1 MRWSSAFIPTLKE
14 VPADAQVDSHILM
27 LRAGLIRQLASGVY
41 SFLPLGWKSMLKTME
56 IIREEMNDIGGQE
69 ILLPSHTP
77 IEIWEE
83 TGRDADMGDI
93 MYRFKDRK
101 GQTFALAPTH
111 EEIITD
117 LARGR
122 IRSYRDMPQVWWQ
135 MQTKFRDEP
144 RPRSGL
150 LRVREFIMKDSYSLC
165 ATSEQ
170 LDEMYD
176 NHDGAYRRIF
186 DRCGLK
192 YFVVGASSG
201 LMGGTG
207 SEEFMVPSSAGE
219 DIIATCECGFAQNLE
234 IAESLPTK
242 AEWVEVDRQKVHTP
256 EKRTIE
262 EVSDFLGL
270 PTCQMLKSLIYITKS
285 GKAVMACLRGDH
297 ELSEDK
303 LQAAVGETVR
313 PAEAEEVA
321 KITGTEIGFLGPI
334 GLKGNVRIFVD
345 AAVDGEMPFATG
357 ANEFDYH
364 ITGYTTA
371 DIPKFEISDI
381 RQVAEGDCCAVCGKK
396 LDLVQ
401 TVEIG
406 HIFKLGTK
414 YSAAMEATFLGEDGV
429 AKPII
434 MGSYGIGVGRIL
446 AAAIELYS
454 DDDGICWPISIAPYE
469 VVITALKVN
478 DESIVEVAENLY
490 DELLEQG
497 IDVLYDD
504 RDLRAGF
511 KFKDADLL
519 GAPIRITV
527 GRGVKDGV
535 VEVFRRREK
544 TKAEVPIDE
553 ALDAVIDIWEELFAE
568 LVQV

>member
-1 MRWSSAFIPTLKE
+1 MRWSKAFIPTLKE
-14 VPADAQVDSHILM
+14 VPSDAQVNSHILM
-27 LRAGLIRQLASGVY
+27 LRAGLVRQLAAGVY
-41 SFLPLGWKSMLKTME
+41 TFLPLGWKSMLKAME
-56 IIREEMNDIGGQE
+56 IIREEMNAIGGQE
-69 ILLPSHTP
+69 ILMPSHTP

-83 TGRDADMGDI
+83 TARDVDMGDI

-101 GQTFALAPTH
+101 GQVFALAPTH

-122 IRSYRDMPQVWWQ
+122 IRSYRDMPQIWWQ

-165 ATSEQ
+165 ADTAQ

-176 NHDGAYRRIF
+176 YHDNAYRRIF
-186 DRCGLK
+186 ERCGLK
-192 YFVVGASSG
+192 YYVVGASSG

-234 IAESLPTK
+234 VAKSIPTK
-242 AEWVEVDRQKVHTP
+242 AKWVEIDKKKMHTP
-256 EKRTIE
+256 AQRTIA
-262 EVSDFLGL
+262 EVSAFLGL
-270 PTCQMLKSLIYITKS
+270 PPSQMLKSLLLITQS
-285 GKAVMACLRGDH
+285 GKPIMVCLRGDH
-297 ELSEDK
+297 ELSEEK
-303 LQAAVGETVR
+303 IQSAVGEAVR
-313 PAEAEEVA
+313 PAEPEEVA

-334 GLKGNVRIFVD
+334 GMNPKVRVIVD
-345 AAVDGEMPFATG
+345 EAVDSEMLFATG
-357 ANEFDYH
+357 ANEVDYH
-364 ITGYTTA
+364 IVGYKTS
-371 DIPKFEISDI
+371 DIPKFETADV

-396 LDLVQ
+396 LELVQ
-401 TVEIG
+401 TIEIG

-414 YSAAMEATFLGEDGV
+414 YSAAMEATFLDENGV

-446 AAAIELYS
+446 ASAIELYA

-469 VVITALKVN
+469 VVITALNVN
-478 DESIVEVAENLY
+478 DTAVVEVAENLY
-490 DELLEQG
+490 QKLLEQG
-497 IDVLYDD
+497 VDVLYDD

-527 GRGVKDGV
+527 GKGVQDGI
-535 VEVFRRREK
+535 VEIFRRKEK
-544 TKAEVPIDE
+544 LKTEVPIE
-553 ALDAVIDIWEELFAE
+553 SALEKTLEIWEELFAE
-568 LVQV
+568 LSR